1 MAGPSVSMGVAG
13 HDAEAGRSSAIES
26 GVVRAPT
33 GSATALTAAAQR
45 ELAPEISTRVDA
57 DVSLRSERPQLQR
70 AHCDMDA
77 DEAEVLRRAGA
88 WHARAR
94 WFITRQ
100 QTGGA
105 PFPPGAHKDHGGH
118 LLLHRRRGRGSH
130 VERADA

>member
-1 MAGPSVSMGVAG
+1 MGVAG

-33 GSATALTAAAQR
+33 ESATALTAAAQR

-94 WFITRQ
+94 Q
-100 QTGGA
+100 AHAAGA
-105 PFPPGAHKDHGGH
+105 R
-118 LLLHRRRGRGSH
+118 LHEDKLHPVNIALAALTVNQGRGRRRDGDG
-130 VERADA
+130 AL